1 MPSFDILLPLGAIAF
16 YLYDSA
22 LLLHDNELLL
32 IRRGARWS
40 IRGGSDIRVA
50 GKRLYLPNPL
60 TPQALLFRVAWSTS
74 DRRSPQD
81 SAQAIE
87 AFGCSLRFIRVL
99 VVAQIVI
106 LMALLPGISWTL
118 GSSGPLLGVI
128 ALFYALVLVALVVIY
143 RRRETLG
150 LSGKDYGLLALDV
163 LACAPFAANLA
174 RKLSLRRSIRG
185 NPLHFARANL
195 DANTR
200 GSLLQLLDL
209 RVRDE
214 LASEESGTARQ
225 QELQAFLNQLPAIL
239 T

>member
-1 MPSFDILLPLGAIAF
+1 MPSFEILLPFGAIAF

-22 LLLHDNELLL
+22 LLLHGNELLL
-32 IRRGARWS
+32 IRRGERWS
-40 IRGGSDIRVA
+40 IRGGSDVRVA

-74 DRRSPQD
+74 DRRSQQD
-81 SAQAIE
+81 SAAAIE
-87 AFGCSLRFIRVL
+87 AFRSSLRFIRVL

-106 LMALLPGISWTL
+106 LMALLPGVSWTL
-118 GSSGPLLGVI
+118 GSGGPLLGVI
-128 ALFYALVLVALVVIY
+128 ALFYALVLLALVCLY
-143 RRRETLG
+143 RRRATLG
-150 LSGKDYGLLALDV
+150 LSRKEYGLLALDM
-163 LACAPFAANLA
+163 LACAPFAANLV

-185 NPLHFARANL
+185 NPLQFAQTNL
-195 DANTR
+195 DALTR
-200 GSLLQLLDL
+200 GSLLQLLDR

-214 LASEESGTARQ
+214 LADVEGGTARQ